1 MQSPT
6 NQTVV
11 KDLVLIGGGHSHVA
25 VLKKFGMNPVSGLQI
40 TLISRDVHTPYSGM
54 LPGYIA
60 GHYEYDESHIDLQ
73 PLSRFAGARLF
84 HTHASA
90 LDLENKY
97 IICGNRP
104 PVRFDVLS
112 INTGSTPSL
121 EVPGSDEH
129 ALGVKPINQFLRGW
143 DAMMREVLARNGR
156 YQVVVVGA
164 GAGGVEVALST
175 QFHLQKLL
183 HKHAL
188 PTDRLQFHLI
198 CGNGS
203 VLPTHNRSVQRRFL
217 RVLKD
222 RRIVVHNSRTVTEV
236 NTGAIRL
243 DSDDSLE
250 ADATIW
256 ATHASAPSWYRESG
270 LAVDERGFILVNSSL
285 QSISHSDVF
294 AAGDIATVTDY
305 PRPKSGVFAV
315 RQGRPLYKNLKRALQ
330 DRPLKKHVP
339 QISFLSLIST
349 GNQYAVASRGV
360 LAWEGAWVWR
370 LKDAID
376 RKFMHKYNSLPEMET
391 KQDHGFDSTLA
402 SQDSLKELSAIAMRC
417 GGCGAKIGSN
427 VLSRVINQLSPFMR
441 EDVLLGLDAPDDAAV
456 VEVPPGKVQVQS
468 VDYFR
473 AFIDD
478 PYVFGQI
485 TANHS
490 LSDVFAMGAEA
501 QAAMA
506 IATIPYG
513 MENIVEQQ
521 LYQIMDGAVQV
532 LNQHQAT
539 LVGGHS
545 SEGAELS
552 FGLSV
557 TGLIDREKLL
567 AKGGMQ
573 AGDALIITK
582 PVGTG
587 TLFAAEMRGKAKGRW
602 IAGAIDCML
611 LSNHASAQCL
621 YNHGVHA
628 CTDITGF
635 GVLGHLVEMV
645 RASHV
650 DIRVDLNALPILDG
664 TPETIELGIFSSLQ
678 PSNVRLRRAV
688 KNQKAATRHPLYP
701 VLFDPQT
708 SGGLL
713 AAVPA
718 RHAQACVAELHR
730 LGYRHAGIIG
740 HVHPASDEME
750 SIYVN
755 TDASGE
761 Q

>member
-1 MQSPT
+1 MESQKS
-6 NQTVV
+6 NIVI

-25 VLKKFGMNPVSGLQI
+25 VLKRFGMKPVAGLQI

-84 HTHASA
+84 HTDARA
-90 LDLENKY
+90 LDLENQY
-97 IICGNRP
+97 VICGNHP
-104 PVRFDVLS
+104 PVHYDVLS

-121 EVPGSDEH
+121 EVPGSCEH
-129 ALGVKPINQFLRGW
+129 ALGVKPINQFLDGW
-143 DAMMREVLARNGR
+143 EAMMKEALVRKGEYRI
-156 YQVVVVGA
+156 VVVGA

-175 QFHLQKLL
+175 QFHLQELL
-183 HKHAL
+183 KKHAL
-188 PTDRLQFHLI
+188 PTDKLRFHLMS
-198 CGNGS
+198 GNDS
-203 VLPTHNRSVQRRFL
+203 VLPTHNRSVQRRFIRIL
-217 RVLKD
+217 EE
-222 RRIVVHNSRTVTEV
+222 RRITVHDTCTVTRV
-236 NTGAIRL
+236 SDCTIQTDTGDTL
-243 DSDDSLE
+243 H

-256 ATHASAPSWYRESG
+256 ATHASAPSWYGESG

-285 QSISHSDVF
+285 QSVSHGNVF
-294 AAGDIATVTDY
+294 AAGDIATVTDH

-315 RQGRPLYKNLKRALQ
+315 RQGRPLHKNLERALQ
-330 DRPLKKHVP
+330 EQPLKKHVP

-349 GNQYAVASRGV
+349 GNRYAVASRGT
-360 LAWEGAWVWR
+360 LACEGAWVWR
-370 LKDAID
+370 LKDVID
-376 RKFMHKYNSLPEMET
+376 RKFMRKYNSLPEMKV
-391 KQDHGFDSTLA
+391 KQEHEFDRRLA
-402 SQDSLKELSAIAMRC
+402 SQDSLKELSSIAMRC

-427 VLSRVINQLSPFMR
+427 VLSRVVNQLSPFKR
-441 EDVLLGLDAPDDAAV
+441 EDILLGLDAPDDAAV

-478 PYVFGQI
+478 PYVFGQV

-490 LSDVFAMGAEA
+490 LSDVFAMGAQA

-506 IATIPYG
+506 IATIPFG
-513 MENIVEQQ
+513 RETMVEQQ
-521 LYQIMDGAVQV
+521 LYQIMEGAVQV
-532 LNQHQAT
+532 LDDHRAT

-545 SEGAELS
+545 SEGADLS

-557 TGLIDREKLL
+557 TGLIDRDRLL
-567 AKGGMQ
+567 AKGGLEP
-573 AGDALIITK
+573 GDTLIITK

-611 LSNHASAQCL
+611 QSNHAAAQCL
-621 YNHGVHA
+621 YNHDVHA

-645 RASHV
+645 RASEV
-650 DIRVDLNALPILDG
+650 DIQLELNALPVLDG
-664 TPETIELGIFSSLQ
+664 AAETIELGIFSSLQ
-678 PSNVRLRRAV
+678 PSNVRLRRAI
-688 KNQKAATRHPLYP
+688 KNQEAATRHALYP
-701 VLFDPQT
+701 LLFDPQT

-713 AAVPA
+713 AAVP
-718 RHAQACVAELHR
+718 RHCADNCIQELQR
-730 LGYRHAGIIG
+730 LGYRHACIIG
-740 HVHPASDEME
+740 QVQPASDTVE
-750 SIYVN
+750 SI
-755 TDASGE
+755 TIS
-761 Q
+761 